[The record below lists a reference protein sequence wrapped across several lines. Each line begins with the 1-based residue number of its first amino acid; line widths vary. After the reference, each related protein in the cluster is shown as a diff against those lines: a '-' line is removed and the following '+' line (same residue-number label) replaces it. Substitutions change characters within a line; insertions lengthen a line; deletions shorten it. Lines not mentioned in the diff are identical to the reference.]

1 MGVNEACCMKHFVA
15 RSHKDVYQS
24 GTNKIFKYVSNRPD
38 ECETD
43 NCDVLAGKS
52 VCWI

>member
-15 RSHKDVYQS
+15 CSHKDVYES